1 MVIKDGDVLEKYLE
15 VDTFL
20 FDKTGTITTSYPL
33 VEKVLPFGDY
43 TEKDILRISACLE
56 EHIYHLLPIQ
66 LLNKLKLKA
75 LNTKKCMASFSMLQN
90 KGIKSQID
98 GQSVCHWNCV
108 LMQGEQVRISSE
120 QLALI
125 EQYKT
130 HYNLLFW
137 LIRKNTIGMFLYPPP
152 LRSEAKV
159 ALKS

>member
-1 MVIKDGDVLEKYLE
+1 M
-15 VDTFL
+15 DTFL

-56 EHIYHLLPIQ
+56 EHIYHPIANAIVKQ
-66 LLNKLKLKA
+66 AEIEGIEHEEMHGKLQYV
-75 LNTKKCMASFSMLQN
+75 AS

-98 GQSVCHWNCV
+98 GQSVVIGNYV
-108 LMQGEQVRISSE
+108 LMQDEQVRISSE

-137 LIRKNTIGMFLYPPP
+137 LIRKN
-152 LRSEAKV
+152 
-159 ALKS
+159 